1 MKHSVA
7 LQHIST
13 HIHAHN
19 MKIKEYISNRLNQI
33 SPPSFKQCFFAVGGL
48 HIAVIGGLMSLSSI
62 QKSHAKEDK
71 TFIATPEAKY
81 TGIEPT
87 PTPTPEPIPIP
98 APEPIPNKNKGK
110 YTQTYTIKK
119 GDTIN
124 SISKKFH
131 LNTKRLIELNNI
143 KDPNK
148 ISVGQVL
155 KFI

>member
-1 MKHSVA
+1 MEI
-7 LQHIST
+7 QPI
-13 HIHAHN
+13 
-19 MKIKEYISNRLNQI
+19 
-33 SPPSFKQCFFAVGGL
+33 SFKNAFKVVAGL
-48 HIAVIGGLMSLSSI
+48 HVVVLAGIMISSSAS
-62 QKSHAKEDK
+62 KSYAKEDK

-87 PTPTPEPIPIP
+87 PIPAPEPIPIP
-98 APEPIPNKNKGK
+98 VSEPIPNKNKGK